1 VIRRVLRW
9 AAIGVTALVVLVA
22 VLWAYAARQP
32 RGVVTTEEV
41 VPPGEAAVVMR
52 LVRKATAAIEE
63 RARPDGLYKRDAHA
77 QPHGC
82 VTGTFEV
89 GDALDARYRQGVFRA
104 PGRRYKAWVRFSNG
118 TAADDTAPDARGMAI
133 KLLGVRGTKVL
144 DQRPDPDREPPEFVI
159 DRRDDPERK
168 TQDFVMVNYHTFF
181 LRTVEEYEEF
191 FGYQDANRP
200 IAYFF
205 AGPPWRWRMHAL
217 YHGAHMLFQ
226 RVPSPL
232 ATRYYSMSA
241 YRFGT
246 HNAKFSAQ
254 PCEPPTQAMPPRR
267 GPNYLREA
275 LVRDLRAGDA
285 CFDFLVQVQDPT
297 KNMPIEDPT
306 IAWDEDEV
314 PYVPVARLRIPAQEF
329 STDAQNRFC
338 EVLQFAPWHALPEHR
353 PLGSLNRARKV
364 VYAAVSRRRHFRN
377 QAPRGE
383 PRGWC
388 LHFRPCAPADEL
400 RPTSA
405 GVPGR
410 GRGGVS

>member
-1 VIRRVLRW
+1 MIRRILRRTVIV
-9 AAIGVTALVVLVA
+9 ATALVLIVA
-22 VLWAYAARQP
+22 LLWAYAARQP
-32 RGVVTTEEV
+32 RVQVTTEEV

-52 LVRKATAAIEE
+52 LVRKATAAIAE
-63 RARPDGLYKRDAHA
+63 RAKPDGLYKRDAHA

-89 GDALDARYRQGVFRA
+89 QGGLDPRYRQGVFRE

-118 TAADDTAPDARGMAI
+118 TQADDTAPDARGMAI
-133 KLLGVRGTKVL
+133 KLLGVPGMKAL
-144 DQRPDPDREPPEFVI
+144 DQPVQLSRETPDFVI
-159 DRRDDPERK
+159 RRRDEPERK

-191 FGYQDANRP
+191 FDFQDANRP

-205 AGPPWRWRMHAL
+205 AGPPWRWRLHEL

-232 ATRYYSMSA
+232 ATQYYSMSA
-241 YRFGT
+241 YKFGT
-246 HNAKFSAQ
+246 RNAKFSAQ
-254 PCEPPTQAMPPRR
+254 PCAPPTQKMPRKR

-285 CFDFLVQVQDPT
+285 CFTFLVQLQDPT

-306 IAWDEDEV
+306 VEWDEHDS
-314 PYVPVARLRIPAQEF
+314 PYFPVATLRIPAQEF
-329 STDAQNRFC
+329 SNDAQNRFC
-338 EVLQFAPWHALPEHR
+338 ETLQFAPWHALLEHR
-353 PLGSLNRARKV
+353 PVGSLNRARKV
-364 VYAAVSRRRHFRN
+364 VYTTVSQRRHYHN
-377 QAPRGE
+377 AAPRGE

-388 LHFRPCAPADEL
+388 LHFGPCAPADEL
-400 RPTSA
+400 RVQVRP
-405 GVPGR
+405 
-410 GRGGVS
+410 RGGVS